1 MVPIHGIFE
10 CILIFWSLNVI
21 KFDLIHFLSNGSQVL
36 MFPVLLDDRCLFTE
50 FEKFIEAV
58 DNMHELALA
67 GQQQFPV
74 FSW

>member
-10 CILIFWSLNVI
+10 WILIFWSLNI
-21 KFDLIHFLSNGSQVL
+21 INFYLIHFVSIGSQVL
-36 MFPVLLDDRCLFTE
+36 MFPVLLDDGSLFIE